1 MLREEAVSALAP
13 PSVTSLPQA
22 EGKGQDHLGPDSDHL
37 DHPSLGLDA
46 ALDSAGQA
54 LGMPLLARL
63 DDFLNALDDR
73 LSVAQRTLS
82 VGKCQNLLGWLDGQ
96 SFTVAERKGLRQ
108 LLADSQPR
116 QSKWHDP
123 SKPGQ
128 ADLYDAL
135 EKVLLQLKH
144 FTPHSLPFL
153 HRVSRKEVPDYYDV
167 IKRPMDLGTM
177 FKKLKALAYLDKG
190 QFIGDLQL
198 IYDNCYRYNSA
209 PESPFRKHVDF
220 LRDRW
225 TTLLMNVPN
234 ISLAATS
241 RTDEMDQLIDAHF
254 ERMLSDD
261 GAGGH
266 DDGDDGESSSGI
278 TVTSSIATIGAGSLM
293 GAAGAEKPSGA
304 TAFLAAAGDGS
315 TATRTTLA
323 GDQTICF
330 RPRSAAG
337 MTRYRSR
344 RARAAF
350 LPELECFH
358 QSVPDDLYITQRPSL
373 AAAAAAPVPHQDS
386 PIDPAIVR
394 QCEQFYQIRSLVAGD
409 GGEEGEMGGDVMV
422 RGHNSMAGPTGSS
435 GSAVS
440 SGAKGFYNVMGGEML
455 DADCFQPRFASHYL
469 TSRLGWLLLQAGF
482 QGAQHAAM
490 ACLGDVLSAFLMA
503 LLHRGKLYME
513 DALLREG
520 TVDLDALM
528 SRLITDDGDVDRLGR
543 MLSFLR
549 DTPRKSLEKLG
560 RALQIIR
567 DRQQYLASG
576 GGALTAMDLDA
587 DASSSALEDRVPEDD
602 IDLGIFGHVPPPP
615 PSPSSSPLSS
625 IFKSAERPPWAA
637 SEGQDSMPVSS
648 HPDSSSLHPRKRAVP
663 SAETADEERW
673 RHEGDKAQPTTRDD
687 GEDAGGETDYPK
699 RRRAD

>member
-1 MLREEAVSALAP
+1 
-13 PSVTSLPQA
+13 
-22 EGKGQDHLGPDSDHL
+22 
-37 DHPSLGLDA
+37 
-46 ALDSAGQA
+46 
-54 LGMPLLARL
+54 MPLLARL

-73 LSVAQRTLS
+73 LTPARRTLA

-96 SFTVAERKGLRQ
+96 NFTVAERKNLRQ

-135 EKVLLQLKH
+135 EKVLVQLKH
-144 FTPHSLPFL
+144 FIPHSLPFL

-177 FKKLKALAYLDKG
+177 FKKLKALAYLDKE
-190 QFIGDLQL
+190 QFVADLQL
-198 IYDNCYRYNSA
+198 IHDNCYKYNSE

-234 ISLAATS
+234 VSLAPAS
-241 RTDEMDQLIDAHF
+241 RADEMDQLIDAHF

-278 TVTSSIATIGAGSLM
+278 TATSSIATIGAGSLM
-293 GAAGAEKPSGA
+293 AAALGSGGDSIPSAERPSGA
-304 TAFLAAAGDGS
+304 APSLVAMDGSAAAR
-315 TATRTTLA
+315 TALPGEQIR
-323 GDQTICF
+323 F
-330 RPRSAAG
+330 RPRSAVG
-337 MTRYRSR
+337 MARYWAR
-344 RARAAF
+344 RARATF
-350 LPELECFH
+350 LPELESFH
-358 QSVPDDLYITQRPSL
+358 QSVPDDLYIARRPSPL
-373 AAAAAAPVPHQDS
+373 AAPPGP

-394 QCEQFYQIRSLVAGD
+394 QCEKFYQIRSLLAGD
-409 GGEEGEMGGDVMV
+409 GHHREAADGGDQGEEWGGV
-422 RGHNSMAGPTGSS
+422 TGSNGGVIINSTDPGGGS
-435 GSAVS
+435 GSAFS
-440 SGAKGFYNVMGGEML
+440 TGGKGLYNALEGGETPHS
-455 DADCFQPRFASHYL
+455 DCFQPRFASHYL
-469 TSRLGWLLLQAGF
+469 SSRLSWLLLQAGF

-490 ACLGDVLSAFLMA
+490 ACLGDVLSAFLLA
-503 LLHRGKLYME
+503 LLHKGKLYME

-520 TVDLDALM
+520 SVDVDALM
-528 SRLITDDGDVDRLGR
+528 SRLITDDGDAGR
-543 MLSFLR
+543 SDQMVGFLR

-567 DRQQYLASG
+567 DRQHYLAG
-576 GGALTAMDLDA
+576 GGTAAAMDLDA

-615 PSPSSSPLSS
+615 PSPGSSSPGPIFKPAAGSTCPSQASMAAVSGAHVPPPAAALLSS
-625 IFKSAERPPWAA
+625 DAGAP
-637 SEGQDSMPVSS
+637 S
-648 HPDSSSLHPRKRAVP
+648 HHQRKRIAP
-663 SAETADEERW
+663 GAEGEEDDDE
-673 RHEGDKAQPTTRDD
+673 D
-687 GEDAGGETDYPK
+687 GGGGGKDAGGGTDYSK
-699 RRRAD
+699 RLRAD